1 MSFNEGTLEDKVSS
15 LQAQLAACKS
25 QIEPVLERYQS
36 FKANFGIKE
45 KSNGTMT
52 IDFEKMV
59 ARLGPEQSA
68 VLRAVIDE
76 KHGPAEG
83 QALPDVLAQLVGK
96 TVTIIDGGD
105 GKKPKLRVHAKTAA

>member
-52 IDFEKMV
+52 IDFSKMV
-59 ARLGPEQSA
+59 SRLGPEQSA

-76 KHGPAEG
+76 KYGPGESPI
-83 QALPDVLAQLVGK
+83 PDVLAQLVGK
-96 TVTIIDGGD
+96 TVTIIEGGN
-105 GKKPKLRVHAKTAA
+105 GLKPKFRIHTKP